1 MAILPHSLLP
11 GPEAQAHSDRLRAT
25 IDEAIREAGGWIDFS
40 RFMSLALYAPGLGYY
55 SAGAVKLGAAGD
67 FVTAPEMTPLFART
81 LARPVVHTLQA
92 LQGQAPEVLE
102 LGAGTGRLACDLLTA
117 LAERDA
123 VPERYRIL
131 EVSPDLRAR
140 QEATLSS
147 LPRALR
153 ARVEWCEHWPDAICG
168 ALVANEVLDALPVHR
183 VGWRGAAGWVEI
195 GVALGNG
202 EWVQHERPLGNPRLL
217 ERLPDPSGWPVP
229 YDTEISLAATDL
241 VTTVGQTLRAGRVW
255 FIDYGFPAREYYHP
269 QRAGGTLMCHIRHH
283 AHPDPLA
290 FPGLQD
296 ITAHVDFTAVAQAAL
311 AVGLAVDDYGSMASW
326 LIAEG
331 IVEELGR
338 LSPDQPAHYLPAAS
352 AVHRLLSPAEM
363 GELFKV
369 LVLRPGTGREPLPPS
384 LAG

>member
-11 GPEAQAHSDRLRAT
+11 DPEAQAHSDRLRAV
-25 IDEAIREAGGWIDFS
+25 IDKAIHAAGGWIDFAD
-40 RFMSLALYAPGLGYY
+40 FMSLALYAPGLGYY

-81 LARPVVHTLQA
+81 LARPVADTLVA
-92 LQGQAPEVLE
+92 LRAEGPQVLE
-102 LGAGTGRLACDLLTA
+102 LGAGTGRLARDLLLA
-117 LAERDA
+117 LAERDV
-123 VPERYRIL
+123 VPARYRIL

-140 QEATLSS
+140 QEALLAS
-147 LPRALR
+147 LPESLR
-153 ARVEWCEHWPDAICG
+153 MRVEWCERWPESFCG

-183 VGWRGAAGWVEI
+183 VGWRGAGGWVET
-195 GVALGNG
+195 GVALEGG
-202 EWVQHERPLGNPRLL
+202 RWEPAERPLHNPRLR
-217 ERLPDPSGWPVP
+217 ERLPYPDGWPVP

-241 VTTVGQTLRAGRVW
+241 VATVGQTLRAGRAW
-255 FIDYGFPAREYYHP
+255 FIDYGFPSRELYHP

-283 AHPDPLA
+283 AHPDPLV

-296 ITAHVDFTAVAQAAL
+296 ITAHVDFTAVAQAAI
-311 AVGLAVDDYGSMASW
+311 AAGLGVESYGSMASW

-338 LSPDQPAHYLPAAS
+338 LPPEDAGRYLPAAA
-352 AVHRLLSPAEM
+352 AVHKLLSPAEM

-369 LVLRPGTGREPLPPS
+369 LVLRPGTGRELLPAS

>member
-11 GPEAQAHSDRLRAT
+11 GPEAQVHSDRLRAV
-25 IDEAIREAGGWIDFS
+25 IDQAIRAAGGWIDFAG
-40 RFMSLALYAPGLGYY
+40 FMSLALYAPGLGYY

-81 LARPVVHTLQA
+81 LARPVADTLAA
-92 LQGQAPEVLE
+92 LHAAQPEVLE
-102 LGAGTGRLACDLLTA
+102 LGAGTGRLACDLLLA
-117 LAERDA
+117 LAERDV

-140 QEATLSS
+140 QEVTLAS
-147 LPRALR
+147 LPE
-153 ARVEWCEHWPDAICG
+153 RVRKRVQWCEHWPESFCG

-183 VGWRGAAGWVEI
+183 VGWRGAQGWVEI
-195 GVALGNG
+195 GAALEGG
-202 EWVQHERPLGNPRLL
+202 RWIPAERPLDNPRLL
-217 ERLPDPSGWPVP
+217 ERLPDPAGWPVP
-229 YDTEISLAATDL
+229 YDTEIGLAAADL
-241 VTTVGQTLRAGRVW
+241 VATVGQSLRAGRAW

-269 QRAGGTLMCHIRHH
+269 QRVGGTLMCHIRHH
-283 AHPDPLA
+283 AHPDPLV

-296 ITAHVDFTAVAQAAL
+296 ITAHVDFTAVARAA
-311 AVGLAVDDYGSMASW
+311 AGAGLEVEAYASMASW

-338 LSPDQPAHYLPAAS
+338 LPPEDAGRYLPAAA
-352 AVHRLLSPAEM
+352 AVHKLLSPAEM

-369 LVLRPGTGREPLPPS
+369 LVLRPGTGREPLPAS

>member
-25 IDEAIREAGGWIDFS
+25 IDEAIREAGGWIDFA

-81 LARPVVHTLQA
+81 LARPVAETLRA
-92 LQGQAPEVLE
+92 LQGQEPEVLE
-102 LGAGTGRLACDLLTA
+102 LGAGTGRLAGDLLTA
-117 LAERDA
+117 LAERNA
-123 VPERYRIL
+123 LPTRYRIL

-140 QEATLSS
+140 QEATLST
-147 LPRALR
+147 LPGALR
-153 ARVEWCEHWPDAICG
+153 ARVEWCERWPEAICG

-183 VGWRGAAGWVEI
+183 VGWRGEAGWVEI

-202 EWVQHERPLGNPRLL
+202 QWVLRERPLGNPRLS
-217 ERLPDPSGWPVP
+217 ERLPDPAGWPVP
-229 YDTEISLAATDL
+229 YDTEISLAANDL
-241 VTTVGQTLRAGRVW
+241 VATVGQTLRAGRAW

-283 AHPDPLA
+283 AHPDPLV

-311 AVGLAVDDYGSMASW
+311 GAGLAVEAYGSMASW

-331 IVEELGR
+331 IVDELGR
-338 LSPDQPAHYLPAAS
+338 LSPDEPARYLPAAS

-369 LVLRPGTGREPLPPS
+369 LVLRPATAPASLPAS